1 MSKKITMGHEPIL
14 KTAKRIVERTAFF
27 FKRRQSIYYQT
38 VLFIYVALFI
48 SYEEIIILLNILS
61 SLNILTSK
69 IIP

>member
-14 KTAKRIVERTAFF
+14 KTNGLLSELL

-48 SYEEIIILLNILS
+48 SYEEIIIFA
-61 SLNILTSK
+61 
-69 IIP
+69 